1 MEDQTKYIDLG
12 LPSGTL
18 WAEGNASFDGMDL
31 LTFGEASFR
40 FGRLLPSWNDYAELI
55 ARCRH
60 RYDTARGGSVF
71 TGPNGNELFFP
82 CGSMKCYVPESE
94 NQRPGYIHLDG
105 YSRYWSCSAPR
116 DRKNLLMCLLVQD
129 TLSACGFPYH
139 ELNRYN
145 VRLCRRRT
153 P

>member
-18 WAEGNASFDGMDL
+18 WAEGNATYEGERLF
-31 LTFGEASFR
+31 TFGEASIR
-40 FGRLLPSWNDYAELI
+40 FGRQLPSWNDFAELI
-55 ARCRH
+55 TKCRH
-60 RYDTARGGSVF
+60 RYDTERNGSVF

-82 CGSMKCYVPESE
+82 CGSMKCYVPESDG
-94 NQRPGYIHLDG
+94 QGPGYVHLDG
-105 YSRYWSCSAPR
+105 YSRYWSCSAPHNR
-116 DRKNLLMCLLVQD
+116 NNLLMCLLVQD

-139 ELNRYN
+139 ELNRYS